1 MFVLGVIV
9 LICYGCGSPSWQ
21 IEIVECPQ
29 ELSTYVDSLQIE
41 LLVAGQQ
48 SLAGKFALDQSSKSG
63 SFRSQFSTGDLKG
76 LFRRDIDSERDSIL
90 IRFSTIIGPQ
100 LIVYRDSAGQAIV
113 LDSANLTVARL
124 QSITCKEVIEMFSLD
139 PKVAYSFER
148 RGQILKTE
156 THKLPADPKK
166 RGNID
171 VVRRLKIDYDPG
183 GTIIECPPPRPCDY
197 RRPDSTQ

>member
-1 MFVLGVIV
+1 
-9 LICYGCGSPSWQ
+9 
-21 IEIVECPQ
+21 
-29 ELSTYVDSLQIE
+29 VDSLQIE
-41 LLVAGQQ
+41 LITAGQRG
-48 SLAGKFALDQSSKSG
+48 LAGKLALDHSSKDNA
-63 SFRSQFSTGDLKG
+63 FRSEVSTGDLAR

-90 IRFSTIIGPQ
+90 IRFSTIVSPQ
-100 LIVYRDSAGQAIV
+100 LIVYGDSAGQAIA
-113 LDSANLTVARL
+113 LDSANLTTERL
-124 QSITCKEVIEMFSLD
+124 QSITCKEVVEMFGLD

-171 VVRRLKIDYDPG
+171 AVRSLKIDFDPG
-183 GTIIECPPPRPCDY
+183 GTIVECPPPAPCDY